1 MDPVPAPTD
10 TTPGSPAGP
19 APAPAVV
26 PADDPDP
33 AEVAAVM
40 AEIAAGDTAAVWR
53 FLLLADRPVR
63 RQVRR
68 ELRRLRIPYT
78 RDDLDGLVLDAVDA
92 IVRCAR
98 SWRPDGAPPWTWA
111 RDRVTGVVHRWA
123 GTFADP
129 LDEVAAA
136 RHASYDRAAPETS
149 PAVDPADV
157 VEDVLATLRRVAAR
171 DPRAAQLA
179 AALDLVASPRDAA
192 VWLTH
197 ADERATGN
205 RSPAVTVAARFG
217 LGEAAVRKVVQ
228 RVGQRLRAL
237 GGDDR
242 FPDLLHLPVVAAR
255 RAA

>member
-1 MDPVPAPTD
+1 MDPVPASTD
-10 TTPGSPAGP
+10 TTPGTL
-19 APAPAVV
+19 AVA

-53 FLLLADRPVR
+53 FVVLADRPVR

-78 RDDLDGLVLDAVDA
+78 CDDLDGLVLDAVDA

-111 RDRVTGVVHRWA
+111 RDRVAAVVHHWA

-129 LDEVAAA
+129 LDEVLAA
-136 RHASYDRAAPETS
+136 RHASGDHAAPEVT

-157 VEDVLATLRRVAAR
+157 VEDALATLRRVAER

-179 AALDLVASPRDAA
+179 AALDEVASPRDAA

>member
-10 TTPGSPAGP
+10 TPPGSPAGP

-92 IVRCAR
+92 KIGRASCR
-98 SWRPDGAPPWTWA
+98 ERGESQ
-111 RDRVTGVVHRWA
+111 GV
-123 GTFADP
+123 
-129 LDEVAAA
+129 
-136 RHASYDRAAPETS
+136 
-149 PAVDPADV
+149 
-157 VEDVLATLRRVAAR
+157 
-171 DPRAAQLA
+171 
-179 AALDLVASPRDAA
+179 
-192 VWLTH
+192 
-197 ADERATGN
+197 
-205 RSPAVTVAARFG
+205 
-217 LGEAAVRKVVQ
+217 
-228 RVGQRLRAL
+228 
-237 GGDDR
+237 
-242 FPDLLHLPVVAAR
+242 R
-255 RAA
+255 RAPKER